1 MERRLETDSTH
12 RREPAPRAPY
22 GIAEARRAGGAVEG
36 FALECD
42 SGLVFTVKGLV
53 QPPDRTVAYLRYV
66 PDARG
71 ERRRGGVRYRK
82 VYAFADMVEALERR
96 TDGEYFTDD
105 PVFGMR
111 VQAVPDVRV
120 RCVHDPRRRLD
131 ELSEEASPD
140 PLQRDALEIARR
152 VSAAAGVSM
161 GDLGISGSLLFGLHA
176 PDSDVDAVVY
186 GDAACRAVHGA
197 LRRLL
202 ADPGSGL
209 RPHAPEGLAAIAA
222 AHGADTPIAAADFSR
237 LQARKVNECA
247 FGGRQVFFRF
257 VKRPGEA
264 AERYG
269 DVRYEPLGRAVVRA
283 RVLDAREAMFT
294 PCSYGVGDVTVEEGA
309 VERPDTIVSFRGR
322 FADQAREGEWV
333 TARGIVERVTPA
345 RGPSTARLTV
355 GAPGDLL
362 VSDPA

>member
-1 MERRLETDSTH
+1 MEGRLETDSTH
-12 RREPAPRAPY
+12 PREPAPRAPY
-22 GIAEARRAGGAVEG
+22 GIAQARRAGGAVEG

-42 SGLVFTVKGLV
+42 TGLVFTVKGLV
-53 QPPDRTVAYLRYV
+53 HPPDRTVAYLRYV

-71 ERRRGGVRYRK
+71 ERRRGDVRYRR
-82 VYAFADMVEALERR
+82 VYAFADMVEALEQSA
-96 TDGEYFTDD
+96 DGEYFTDD

-111 VQAVPDVRV
+111 LQAVPDTRV
-120 RCVHDPRRRLD
+120 RCVHDPRRRLN
-131 ELSEEASPD
+131 ELSERSSRD
-140 PLQRDALEIARR
+140 PLETDALEIARL
-152 VSAAAGVSM
+152 VSAAAGVSL

-176 PDSDVDAVVY
+176 PDSDVDVVVY
-186 GDAACRAVHGA
+186 GDAVCRAVHGA
-197 LRRLL
+197 LGCLL
-202 ADPGSGL
+202 ADPESDL
-209 RPHAPEGLAAIAA
+209 RPHAPEDLVAIAA
-222 AHGADTPIAAADFSR
+222 AHGADTPMADADFSR

-247 FGGRQVFFRF
+247 FGRRQVFFRF

-269 DVRYEPLGRAVVRA
+269 DVRYEPLGRAVIRA

-294 PCSYGVGDVTVEEGA
+294 PCGYAVGDVTVEDGPA
-309 VERPDTIVSFRGR
+309 ERPDTVVSFRGR

-333 TARGIVERVTPA
+333 TARGTVERVTPA
-345 RGPSTARLTV
+345 HGPSTARLTV